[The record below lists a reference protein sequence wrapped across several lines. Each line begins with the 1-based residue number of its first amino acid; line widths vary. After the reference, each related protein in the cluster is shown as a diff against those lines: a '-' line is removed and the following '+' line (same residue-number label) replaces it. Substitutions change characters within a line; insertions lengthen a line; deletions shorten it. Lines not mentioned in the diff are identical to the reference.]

1 MASRMYRYW
10 SDADLQEAVR
20 ALEEAK
26 LSGAQSVA
34 CSNGQSVTYI
44 ARQNI
49 DRVLG
54 ELYDVLDQRLGITT
68 SKPIRRVMI
77 TYGSKGYRS

>member
-1 MASRMYRYW
+1 MASRLYRYW
-10 SDADLQEAVR
+10 ETDDLKEAIR
-20 ALEEAK
+20 SLEEAK

-44 ARQNI
+44 ARANI

-54 ELYDVLDQRLGITT
+54 ELYDVLDDRIGITT
-68 SKPIRRVMI
+68 SKTIRRVLI
-77 TYGSKGYRS
+77 AYGPKGYRS